1 MGVLQIARSGLVG
14 SASAGYLSELRA
26 EFEKRHYLKLP
37 RLLDTEL
44 LDSIQSQIGAA
55 DFHERVHEGIGSNK
69 ELCMSDNAALTALQ
83 FLLNDPRLFE
93 LIQRVTQC
101 ERIGC
106 FQGRV
111 YRVAADGHHDS
122 WHDDLGEARLLGM
135 SINLSTAAY
144 SGGVFQLRERDS
156 GKILSEV
163 ANAGRGDALIF
174 RLSARHQHRIT
185 GIEGSLAKTAFAG
198 WFRSQPDFVTLLKA
212 KTRRGG
218 EVNQTTVKT
227 NGASVG

>member
-1 MGVLQIARSGLVG
+1 MGVLQMARSGLVG

-26 EFEKRHYLKLP
+26 DFEKRHYLKLP

-83 FLLNDPRLFE
+83 FLLNDPQLFE

-111 YRVAADGHHDS
+111 YRVAAADHHDS

-135 SINLSTAAY
+135 SINLSTATY
-144 SGGVFQLRERDS
+144 SGGAFQLRERDS

-163 ANAGRGDALIF
+163 ANAGPGDAFIF
-174 RLSARHQHRIT
+174 LLSARHQHRIT
-185 GIEGSLAKTAFAG
+185 GVEGSLAKTAFAG